1 VTAYDHGVFSAPEYI
16 PHYMSGRGSINHPAI
31 DPLSFKNRELS
42 AHVVTGVL
50 CNAGMAKEHQPVLT
64 PHYDVQVTRLQ
75 PDGSFGPGDSPE
87 EIGLLYRTTV
97 TQVSRW
103 DRLKGWHPL
112 LEAFAR
118 IKTKVRDGSWKLDPH
133 DARRIDIARLVLAG
147 PETAAVADDPEAVEV
162 LEDLIVAYKALD
174 PAIQR
179 DVVLLSLP
187 MGSRDHN
194 ALMVNALQRCSSV
207 VVQNSLQEGFGLT
220 ATEAM
225 WKRVAVLGSRACG
238 LRQQIRDGIDGRL
251 TSHPQDP
258 EDVATTLL
266 DMLNDGE
273 ARKGYGL
280 SAQRRVHDDFL
291 VFTQVRRWLEVLA
304 HEATRPR
311 P

>member
-1 VTAYDHGVFSAPEYI
+1 
-16 PHYMSGRGSINHPAI
+16 
-31 DPLSFKNRELS
+31 
-42 AHVVTGVL
+42 
-50 CNAGMAKEHQPVLT
+50 
-64 PHYDVQVTRLQ
+64 
-75 PDGSFGPGDSPE
+75 
-87 EIGLLYRTTV
+87 
-97 TQVSRW
+97 
-103 DRLKGWHPL
+103 
-112 LEAFAR
+112 
-118 IKTKVRDGSWKLDPH
+118 
-133 DARRIDIARLVLAG
+133 
-147 PETAAVADDPEAVEV
+147 
-162 LEDLIVAYKALD
+162 
-174 PAIQR
+174 
-179 DVVLLSLP
+179 
-187 MGSRDHN
+187 
-194 ALMVNALQRCSSV
+194 V

-238 LRQQIRDGIDGRL
+238 LRQQIRDGNDGRL